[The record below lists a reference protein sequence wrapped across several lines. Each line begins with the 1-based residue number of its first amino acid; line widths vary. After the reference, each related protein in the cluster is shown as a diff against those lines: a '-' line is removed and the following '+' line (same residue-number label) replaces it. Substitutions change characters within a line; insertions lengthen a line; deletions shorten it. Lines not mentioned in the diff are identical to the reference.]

1 MTGQTID
8 DLVDGLTPVRRIVP
22 RNGLVLTL
30 AMASGVT
37 LVVAVLFGLR
47 PDLLML
53 RPVDLV
59 LLRAGTLLLLGFAT
73 MVAVVA
79 SARPA
84 IGAQRDGWRWAL
96 GAALLFPASSIVLMM
111 RGDPFPVEVLTAQSV
126 RYCIGISL
134 SGGFAIGAALTWWL
148 RRGAVVDLRRA
159 GWLVGLA
166 AGAFGTF
173 AYSLHCPSSSIHY
186 IALWYSLA
194 VASCALIGRLTV
206 PRLLRW

>member
-1 MTGQTID
+1 MTGPSIN
-8 DLVDGLTPVRRIVP
+8 DLVDSLTPVRRIAP
-22 RNGLVLTL
+22 RDGLLLTL
-30 AMASGVT
+30 AMASAVT
-37 LVVAVLFGLR
+37 LAVALTVGLR

-53 RPVDLV
+53 RPADLV
-59 LLRAGTLLLLGFAT
+59 LLRAGTLLLLGVAT

-96 GAALLFPASSIVLMM
+96 AAALLFPASSLVLML
-111 RGDPFPVEVLTAQSV
+111 RGEPFPVEVLTAGTA
-126 RYCIGISL
+126 RYCMGISL
-134 SGGFAIGAALTWWL
+134 SGGLAVGGALTWWL

-159 GWLVGLA
+159 GWLIGLA

-194 VASCALIGRLTV
+194 VASCALIGRLIV